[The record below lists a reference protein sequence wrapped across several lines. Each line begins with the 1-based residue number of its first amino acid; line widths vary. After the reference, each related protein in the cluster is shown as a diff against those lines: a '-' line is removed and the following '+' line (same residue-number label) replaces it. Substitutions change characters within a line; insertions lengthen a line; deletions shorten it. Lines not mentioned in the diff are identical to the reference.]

1 VAAEKFH
8 DLFVASASV
17 AGALIGLLFVAISV
31 AHERLEDDDA
41 PHIHRVGAAAALTAF
56 VNALTVSLF
65 GLVPGDELGGTATA
79 VSILGLLFVIAS
91 MLSLWRVGRRGS
103 GPTGA
108 RDALFL
114 ISLGATFV
122 AQLIGG
128 LELGAHPASVGDARQ
143 IAITVIVCFLIGI
156 TRSWVLIGGP
166 SIGLVR
172 ELGALAR
179 ERAPDSE
186 ADVEPGRL
194 AKDQSAD
201 G

>member
-1 VAAEKFH
+1 MAAEKFH

-31 AHERLEDDDA
+31 AHERLEDDAA

-65 GLVPGDELGGTATA
+65 GLLPGDELGGTAVA
-79 VSILGLLFVIAS
+79 VSILGLLFVVAS
-91 MLSLWRVGRRGS
+91 MLSLWRVRRRGS
-103 GPTGA
+103 AWTSA

-114 ISLGATFV
+114 ITLGATFA
-122 AQLIGG
+122 AQLDGG
-128 LELGAHPASVGDARQ
+128 LELGAHPAGVGNARQ
-143 IAITVIVCFLIGI
+143 IAITMIICFLIGI

-166 SIGLVR
+166 SIGLVS

-179 ERAPDSE
+179 DR
-186 ADVEPGRL
+186 
-194 AKDQSAD
+194 SAD
-201 G
+201 SDSD

>member
-1 VAAEKFH
+1 VVVEKFH
-8 DLFVASASV
+8 DLFVAGASV

-31 AHERLEDDDA
+31 AHERLEDDEA

-91 MLSLWRVGRRGS
+91 MLSLWRVRRRGS
-103 GPTGA
+103 GWTGA

-114 ISLGATFV
+114 ISLGATLV
-122 AQLIGG
+122 TQLIGG
-128 LELGAHPASVGDARQ
+128 LDLGAHPASVGNART

-166 SIGLVR
+166 SIGLVH

-179 ERAPDSE
+179 DRPSDSE
-186 ADVEPGRL
+186 SD
-194 AKDQSAD
+194 
-201 G
+201 